1 MRSLTIALRDEVYAT
16 VAYRADTEG
25 LDPAEWLASYINN
38 SALAEQGA
46 VRTVESGQATPSAPP
61 AQPALD
67 TTPDTVRSRMARVP
81 AALVAEMER
90 NPLLLEIVL
99 FPYQPGEA
107 GAEQEYPRAA
117 EIVDIA
123 GAWDGLHY
131 LLSAERRAVD
141 VPSAGDDLFSLTIY
155 GGVFSPSAPTLGYGP
170 PGYLPPEAVR
180 TISATLC
187 SVVRDD
193 LRDAYQPAAMD
204 ARGVYPLGW
213 ARDGQRGL
221 EYLVYYFEV
230 LRDFY
235 ARAALAGDAI
245 MICLW

>member
-16 VAYRADTEG
+16 VAYHADSEG
-25 LDPAEWLASYINN
+25 MDPAEWLASYINS
-38 SALAEQGA
+38 SALAEEDA
-46 VRTVESGQATPSAPP
+46 ARTAEVGQATPSPPP
-61 AQPALD
+61 AEPALD
-67 TTPDTVRSRMARVP
+67 TTPETVRSRMARVP
-81 AALVAEMER
+81 AALVAEMDR
-90 NPLLLEIVL
+90 DPLLLEIVL

-107 GAEQEYPRAA
+107 GAEQEHPRAA

-155 GGVFSPSAPTLGYGP
+155 GRVFSPSAPTLGYGP
-170 PGYLPPEAVR
+170 PGYLPPDAVR
-180 TISATLC
+180 TISATLS

-193 LRDAYQPAAMD
+193 LRDTYQPTAMD

-221 EYLVYYFEV
+221 EYLFYYFEL

-235 ARAALAGDAI
+235 TRAALAGNAVV
-245 MICLW
+245 ICLW